1 MATNATQEDFFS
13 NDSNYLNLKD
23 DEARKIR
30 KARLEL
36 TEFRDLNLQ
45 FLNNP
50 NTGDVA
56 IKTGSN
62 AVKES
67 IKNLILTGK
76 FERPFQP
83 GIGSRIRDLLFEP
96 SDIITQKLIE
106 DEIISVIDN
115 FEPRAQVLNVTV
127 KSTREGQGYDVTIN
141 FAVVN
146 ENEPV
151 TFTTFLDRTRGI

>member
-1 MATNATQEDFFS
+1 MATTATQEDFFS
-13 NDSNYLNLKD
+13 NDANYLNLSD
-23 DEARKIR
+23 DEARKVR
-30 KARLEL
+30 KARLEQ

-62 AVKES
+62 AVKQA
-67 IKNLILTGK
+67 IKNLILTDK
-76 FERPFQP
+76 FERPFNP

-96 SDIITQKLIE
+96 NDIITEKLIE
-106 DEIISVIDN
+106 DEITSVIN
-115 FEPRAQVLNVTV
+115 NQEPRAQLLGVSE
-127 KSTREGQGYDVTIN
+127 KSEREGFGYDVKIV
-141 FAVVN
+141 FSVVN

-151 TFTTFLDRTRGI
+151 TFTTFLEATR

>member
-13 NDSNYLNLKD
+13 NDDNYLNLSD

-30 KARLEL
+30 KARLEQ

-62 AVKES
+62 AVKQAVKS
-67 IKNLILTGK
+67 LILTDK

-83 GIGSRIRDLLFEP
+83 GIGSKIRDILFEP
-96 SDIITQKLIE
+96 ADIVTEKILE
-106 DEIISVIDN
+106 DEILSVIQN
-115 FEPRAQVLNVTV
+115 FEPRAEVLNISV
-127 KSTREGQGYDVTIN
+127 KSDRAGSGYDVKII